1 MIPEA
6 HHQHSETKAQCKSNT
21 NRSPKLRSGRQRP
34 DGRSVRISTAG
45 KSPGR
50 SFQVSR
56 PNQIERSLHKSG
68 CSFFAFMSADWRLS
82 FPVTSFWAWC
92 HRIPSNNEST
102 TNARI
107 LGGLRQPFERLLC
120 RVHHYQER
128 TLPCEAMTL
137 VRVGIP
143 GLARDGE
150 WLAAAHSHFTSNRSN
165 KPPVTLCPEGIDAL
179 YAPADAHV

>member
-1 MIPEA
+1 
-6 HHQHSETKAQCKSNT
+6 
-21 NRSPKLRSGRQRP
+21 
-34 DGRSVRISTAG
+34 
-45 KSPGR
+45 
-50 SFQVSR
+50 
-56 PNQIERSLHKSG
+56 
-68 CSFFAFMSADWRLS
+68 MSADWRLS

-102 TNARI
+102 TNANI

-137 VRVGIP
+137 VRVGVP

-165 KPPVTLCPEGIDAL
+165 KPPVTLYPEGIDAL
-179 YAPADAHV
+179 YAPADAHVKWLGLRTRPRHKIHANFLLLTGCTQLRGGDILQRCIRKTSQLLSIY